1 MFTGVQMTCP
11 KLLHVIQLPRF
22 LTCNQTFKYREG
34 GYDRRFPRFLASAS
48 NKGYWPFP
56 RCRTR
61 ARWWSISVAS
71 DASELCDC
79 VLVGVNG
86 SLNPRRKYTGQNDMR
101 VFRVE
106 GVTIFETLK
115 KYYVHVAKDNKPALN
130 LRAIMERNHRR
141 KTSGETRF
149 ELNAILS
156 TFKYSRAIFFNK
168 KQQQQVLAGRSPKQA
183 FFPYNQDAGFKEF
196 DSNTASE
203 VPPVH
208 ELFAGFIGPYQYYI
222 PPNTQ
227 DCDALISRTLSQTF
241 TEEQSLTSPTPER
254 QPLRHENSINSKA
267 VNSKSGSKKCKWLL
281 VNDMNEI
288 ETVFVERD
296 KFWSGGACE
305 VPEKTL
311 FI

>member
-1 MFTGVQMTCP
+1 
-11 KLLHVIQLPRF
+11 
-22 LTCNQTFKYREG
+22 
-34 GYDRRFPRFLASAS
+34 
-48 NKGYWPFP
+48 
-56 RCRTR
+56 
-61 ARWWSISVAS
+61 
-71 DASELCDC
+71 
-79 VLVGVNG
+79 
-86 SLNPRRKYTGQNDMR
+86 MR

-106 GVTIFETLK
+106 GVAIFETLK

-183 FFPYNQDAGFKEF
+183 LFPYNQDAGFKQF

-208 ELFAGFIGPYQYYI
+208 ELFAGFIGPYQYSI

-227 DCDALISRTLSQTF
+227 DGGALVPGNLSQTF
-241 TEEQSLTSPTPER
+241 TQEQSLTSPTPER
-254 QPLRHENSINSKA
+254 QPLRHENSISSKA
-267 VNSKSGSKKCKWLL
+267 ENSESGSKKYKWLP
-281 VNDMNEI
+281 VIDMNEI

-296 KFWSGGACE
+296 KF
-305 VPEKTL
+305 
-311 FI
+311 